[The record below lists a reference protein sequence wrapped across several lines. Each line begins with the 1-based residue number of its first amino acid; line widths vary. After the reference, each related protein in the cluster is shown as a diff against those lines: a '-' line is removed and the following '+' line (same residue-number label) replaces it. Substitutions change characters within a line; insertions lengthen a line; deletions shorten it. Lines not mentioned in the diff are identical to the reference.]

1 MILETIEVGSMQV
14 NCYVLAEDKG
24 RQAILIDPGGDAL
37 EIKKILDR
45 HGLKPAIIINTH
57 GHIDHIGADNEFNVP
72 VYVHR
77 LDAELLR
84 NPELNLSVWMGES
97 FTVSNEIKVVE
108 DNEMIESAGL
118 SLRVLH
124 TPGHTPG
131 GMCLVL
137 TKPDDTIVFS
147 GDSLFS
153 RSIGRSDL
161 PNGDGRLLVKSIRDK
176 LFSLDD
182 AVRVYPGHGPFSTIG
197 EEKRENPYLGEK

>member
-1 MILETIEVGSMQV
+1 MIFETIEVGAMQV
-14 NCYVLAEDKG
+14 NCYVLAEDEG
-24 RQAILIDPGGDAL
+24 RQAIIIDPGSDAQ

-45 HGLKPAIIINTH
+45 HSLKPAIIINTH

-72 VYVHR
+72 VYVHK
-77 LDAELLR
+77 LDAELLK
-84 NPELNLSVWMGES
+84 NPELNLSVWMGET
-97 FTVSNEIKVVE
+97 FIVGNEIKTVD
-108 DNEMIESAGL
+108 DNEIIESAGL

-137 TKPDDTIVFS
+137 DTSDDTIVFS
-147 GDSLFS
+147 GDSLFF

-176 LFSLDD
+176 LFSLND
-182 AVRVYPGHGPFSTIG
+182 ATRVYPGHGPCSTIG
-197 EEKRENPYLGEK
+197 EEKRENSYLS